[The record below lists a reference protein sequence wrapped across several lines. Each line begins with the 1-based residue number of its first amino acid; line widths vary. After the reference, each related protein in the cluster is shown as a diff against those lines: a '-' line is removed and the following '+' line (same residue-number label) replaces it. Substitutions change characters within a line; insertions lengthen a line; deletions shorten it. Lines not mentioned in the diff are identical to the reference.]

1 MSVNTLARYAT
12 IAGLSVPV
20 VVTHKGTDKYGPV
33 LVVKVTSTPK
43 GQKIYRKGDVLT
55 LSADTA
61 ALSVR

>member
-1 MSVNTLARYAT
+1 MAVNTLARYTT

-33 LVVKVTSTPK
+33 LVVKVTSTPR
-43 GQKIYRKGDVLT
+43 GQRTYRKGDILT
-55 LSADTA
+55 VNATTD